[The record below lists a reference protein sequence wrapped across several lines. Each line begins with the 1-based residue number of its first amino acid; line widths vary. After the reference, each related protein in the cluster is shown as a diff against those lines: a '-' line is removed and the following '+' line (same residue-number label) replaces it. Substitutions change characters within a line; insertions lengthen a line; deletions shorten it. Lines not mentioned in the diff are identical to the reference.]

1 MQNKNLGEIELYGLE
16 INGAELYGLFSGAL
30 LGLKKNEQTLNALNV
45 FPVPDGDTGSN
56 MLKTLEGGVEAA
68 DKIESASVMAKAL
81 SKGSLFSA
89 RGNSGVILSQFIRG
103 FANGLDGKDTIST
116 ADFIDAMQSGVES
129 AYKAVMKPVEGTSLT
144 VLRETAEFLN
154 QNKQKA
160 TDFKALFQLLIPVM
174 SESLENTPDKL
185 PVLKE
190 AGVVDS
196 GGAGILCMF
205 EGMQAIIEGKELPE
219 QIIQTKQ
226 KSTTASKLSADGEL
240 EYGYCTEFILQLLD
254 RKAPIKD
261 FSLDTLID
269 FLDNIGDSVVA
280 VMDEDIVKVHVHTFT
295 PEKVLEFAHKFGEFL
310 TLKIENMS
318 VQHNEAEEVA
328 EANARAEHKKF
339 AIVSTAQGKGMGEYF
354 SAIGADAIVFGGN
367 TQNPSA
373 EDFIKAFK
381 RISADYIIVLPNN
394 SNIVMAASLA
404 ASLYTEADVR
414 VIKTHSAA
422 EGYSALSMIDPF
434 AQTIDEFIEAM
445 SSCLDSVTTVSVT
458 TSVRDAFMNGI
469 SIKKGS
475 YIGLDGE
482 NILCSVDDKIT
493 AALTTVKALPDIDL
507 KETIIVFYG
516 NDVTNEERDAL
527 ESELRDAFP
536 LFDIGFIEGGQP
548 LYSFIISVE

>member
-1 MQNKNLGEIELYGLE
+1 MYGLK
-16 INGAELYGLFSGAL
+16 INGTELYGLFSGAL

-56 MLKTLEGGVEAA
+56 MLKTLEGGVAAA
-68 DKIESASVMAKAL
+68 DGFDSASQMMKAL

-103 FANGLDGKDTIST
+103 FANGLDGIDVIST
-116 ADFIDAMQSGVES
+116 ADFIAAMQSGVES

-154 QNKQKA
+154 ENSQKA
-160 TDFKALFQLLIPVM
+160 TDFDTMFKLLVPVM
-174 SESLENTPDKL
+174 RESLENTPEKL

-205 EGMQAIIEGKELPE
+205 EGMEAIVEGRELPE
-219 QIIQTKQ
+219 QIIEATA
-226 KSTTASKLSADGEL
+226 KSTAASKLSADGDL
-240 EYGYCTEFILQLLD
+240 EYGYCTEFILQLID
-254 RKAPIKD
+254 KKSPISE
-261 FSLDTLID
+261 FSLDLLIE
-269 FLDNIGDSVVA
+269 FLDSIGDSVVA
-280 VMDEDIVKVHVHTFT
+280 VMDDDIVKVHVHTFT
-295 PEKVLEFAHKFGEFL
+295 PEKVLEFAHKFGEFI

-318 VQHNEAEEVA
+318 VQHNEAKEIT
-328 EANARAEHKKF
+328 EANIKAQHKKF

-373 EDFIKAFK
+373 DDFIKAFK
-381 RISADYIIVLPNN
+381 RLSADYIIVLPNN
-394 SNIVMAASLA
+394 SNIVMAALQA
-404 ASLYTEADVR
+404 ASLYTDADVR
-414 VIKTHSAA
+414 VIKTRSAA

-434 AQTIDEFIEAM
+434 ADTIDEFVEAM
-445 SSCLDSVTTVSVT
+445 SGSIEYVTTVSVT

-493 AALTTVKALPDIDL
+493 AAVTTIKALPDIDS

-516 NDVTNEERDAL
+516 NDVTGEERDAL
-527 ESELRDAFP
+527 ESELNNLFP

>member
-1 MQNKNLGEIELYGLE
+1 MYGLE
-16 INGAELYGLFSGAL
+16 INGQELYSLFSGAL

-56 MLKTLEGGVEAA
+56 MLKTLVGGVEAT
-68 DKIESASVMAKAL
+68 DKIDSAAQMMKAL

-103 FANGLDGKDTIST
+103 FANGLDGKDIIST
-116 ADFIDAMQSGVES
+116 ADFIDAMQSGVDS

-154 QNKQKA
+154 QNKEKA
-160 TDFKALFQLLIPVM
+160 TDFKVLFELLIPVM
-174 SESLENTPDKL
+174 CESLENTPDKL

-219 QIIQTKQ
+219 QIIETKK
-226 KSTTASKLSADGEL
+226 KSTTASKLSVDAEL

-280 VMDEDIVKVHVHTFT
+280 VMDEDIIKVHVHTFT
-295 PEKVLEFAHKFGEFL
+295 PEKVLEFAHKFGEFI

-328 EANARAEHKKF
+328 EANIKAEHKKF

-381 RISADYIIVLPNN
+381 RLSADYIIVLPNN

-434 AQTIDEFIEAM
+434 AETIDEFIEAM
-445 SSCLDSVTTVSVT
+445 SSCIDSVTTVSVT

-469 SIKKGS
+469 GIKKGS

-493 AALTTVKALPDIDL
+493 AAVTTIKALPDINL

-516 NDVTNEERDAL
+516 NDVTNEERDTL
-527 ESELRDAFP
+527 ESELSEAFP

>member
-1 MQNKNLGEIELYGLE
+1 MYGLKLSG
-16 INGAELYGLFSGAL
+16 NELYGLFSGAL
-30 LGLKKNEQTLNALNV
+30 LGLQKNEQTLNALNV

-56 MLKTLEGGVEAA
+56 MLKTLGGGVLAA
-68 DKIESASVMAKAL
+68 DGIDSASQMMKAF

-103 FANGLDGKDTIST
+103 FADGLDGLEAVST
-116 ADFIDAMQSGVES
+116 VNFIAAMQTGVDS

-144 VLRETAEFLN
+144 VLRETAEYLRDN
-154 QNKQKA
+154 AEKE
-160 TDFKALFQLLIPVM
+160 TDFSTLFNTLIPVM
-174 SESLENTPDKL
+174 KESLENTPEKL

-205 EGMQAIIEGKELPE
+205 EGMQAIVEGRELPE
-219 QIIQTKQ
+219 QIIEEKQ
-226 KSTTASKLSADGEL
+226 KNVTASKLNTDGEFQ
-240 EYGYCTEFILQLLD
+240 YGYCTEFILQLID
-254 RKAPIKD
+254 KKAPIAD
-261 FSLDTLID
+261 FSLDELIA
-269 FLDNIGDSVVA
+269 FLDSIGDSVVA

-295 PEKVLEFAHKFGEFL
+295 PEKVLEFAHKYGEFI

-328 EANARAEHKKF
+328 EANIKAEHKKF

-354 SAIGADAIVFGGN
+354 SAIGADGIVFGGN

-373 EDFIKAFK
+373 DDFIKAFK

-394 SNIVMAASLA
+394 GNIIMAAQQA
-404 ASLYTEADVR
+404 AKLYTDADVR
-414 VIKTHSAA
+414 VVETHSAA
-422 EGYSALSMIDPF
+422 EGYSALSMIDPC
-434 AQTIDEFIEAM
+434 AETIEEFVEAM
-445 SSCLDSVTTVSVT
+445 SAALEGVTTVSVT
-458 TSVRDAFMNGI
+458 TSVRDAFLNGI

-493 AALTTVKALPDIDL
+493 AAVTTIKALPDISL

-516 NDVTNEERDAL
+516 NDVTEEERDTL
-527 ESELRDAFP
+527 EAELTDAFP